1 MNNQLCRV
9 SIEEAMNDIPAAQLS
24 TDELAGITGAANL
37 SASNVAATIADIT
50 GGGNL
55 TADQAAAMI
64 TNPLP
69 SASNLVL
76 TSGSVN
82 NTKKNV
88 YYTMKESIDKI
99 VDALKYLARYNLG
112 A

>member
-1 MNNQLCRV
+1 MESTLEFISQVTEFNDLH
-9 SIEEAMNDIPAAQLS
+9 EFMADPELDEA
-24 TDELAGITGAANL
+24 LALIVKIMMKPDSPSVQAVALIGKLQAM
-37 SASNVAATIADIT
+37 SAKFAILATYYTTIAK
-50 GGGNL
+50 G
-55 TADQAAAMI
+55 
-64 TNPLP
+64 P
-69 SASNLVL
+69 
-76 TSGSVN
+76 SGSVN